1 MPVLILYALLGSSP
15 TPADAPAP
23 VSPPAVEQAKA
34 ALGPFKKTL
43 KETLLKA
50 LETSPESAIDVCRKR
65 APELA
70 ATASTPTVTVG
81 RSALKL
87 RNSGNAPRAWVQQV
101 MAELAKEKSGS
112 EASRTVRLP
121 DGTVGYAEAIW
132 TGAPCLV
139 CHGKTV
145 APGLEA
151 KLKAAYPTDA
161 ARGFSE
167 GDFRG
172 VFWAEVKPARP

>member
-1 MPVLILYALLGSSP
+1 M
-15 TPADAPAP
+15 
-23 VSPPAVEQAKA
+23 
-34 ALGPFKKTL
+34 
-43 KETLLKA
+43 
-50 LETSPESAIDVCRKR
+50 
-65 APELA
+65 
-70 ATASTPTVTVG
+70 G

-87 RNSGNAPRAWVQQV
+87 RNSKNAPKPWLEKV
-101 MAELAKEKSGS
+101 MAELATEKSGS
-112 EASRTVRLP
+112 EASRVVTFP

-139 CHGKTV
+139 CHGKTI

-151 KLKAAYPTDA
+151 KLKAAYPNDV

-172 VFWAEVKPARP
+172 VFWAEVKKP

>member
-1 MPVLILYALLGSSP
+1 MNLILLSLMLAA
-15 TPADAPAP
+15 TP
-23 VSPPAVEQAKA
+23 VEQAKSA
-34 ALGPFKKTL
+34 VNPFKKNL
-43 KETLLKA
+43 KETLTKA
-50 LETSPESAIDVCRKR
+50 LEKSPEAAIDVCSKR

-70 ATASTPTVTVG
+70 KEASTAMVTVG

-87 RNSGNAPRAWVQQV
+87 RNPKNAPKPWLEKV
-101 MAELAKEKSGS
+101 MAELATEKSGS
-112 EASRTVRLP
+112 EAFRVVTLP

-139 CHGKTV
+139 CHGQTI
-145 APGLEA
+145 APALEA
-151 KLKAAYPTDA
+151 KIKAAYPNDL

-172 VFWAEVKPARP
+172 VFWAEVKKP